1 MSISPSIS
9 PTVSPKEYF
18 AAELRKYRKQ
28 AGLSQK
34 ELADL
39 IGWSTSLV
47 SMVELGH
54 RKAPR
59 EMAQKIDEVLEL
71 GSALTDLW
79 DLLNHV
85 GSHLPDWFRS
95 WIEIEREAEFFR
107 TWHPLVV
114 PGLLQTRDYAEAMLR
129 GEPRITAEQ
138 LEEYVSARMDR
149 QTILN
154 RPTPPMLWAVI
165 DEGVLL
171 RPIGEDGV
179 MAAQLRHL
187 VEMGERPDIAIQI
200 LPLEARTT
208 TGINGGFVIA
218 QAHRGVLNAAYVES
232 ASAGQVT
239 DRPDEVAALALRY
252 EAIRVEAL
260 SQRESLKLIKETIK
274 QWT

>member
-85 GSHLPDWFRS
+85 GSHLPDWFRP
-95 WIEIEREAEFFR
+95 WIEIEREAETLR
-107 TWHPLVV
+107 AWQPLVV

-129 GEPRITAEQ
+129 GEPRITPEQ

-149 QTILN
+149 QTILS

-165 DEGVLL
+165 DESVLF
-171 RPIGEDGV
+171 RPVGEDHV
-179 MAAQLRHL
+179 MAAQLKHL
-187 VEMGERPDIAIQI
+187 AEAGERPDIAIQV
-200 LPLEARTT
+200 LPTQARTT
-208 TGINGGFVIA
+208 TGVSGGFVIA
-218 QAHRGVLNAAYVES
+218 QAHRGMLNAAYVES
-232 ASAGQVT
+232 AGAGQVT
-239 DRPDEVAALALRY
+239 DRPDEVAVLALRY
-252 EAIRVEAL
+252 ETIRVEAL

-274 QWT
+274 RWT